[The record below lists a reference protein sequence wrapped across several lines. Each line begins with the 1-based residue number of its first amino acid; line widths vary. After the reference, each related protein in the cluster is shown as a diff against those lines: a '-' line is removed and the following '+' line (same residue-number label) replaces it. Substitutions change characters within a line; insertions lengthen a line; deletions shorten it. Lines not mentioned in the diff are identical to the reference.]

1 LHGEIVPTKRS
12 LPAPVKPLQFSLWKD
27 LNMAKAKKTESS
39 KKPEAKKEAAKKA
52 PAKKPATTKKSAG
65 PATAPLVDT
74 TLAAQ
79 NAAKLLA
86 AGLPHKAATSG
97 APSSGKSES
106 ALFKNLKEGLSKPHL
121 TGLDSV
127 LDKSAPGDKRSNLPF
142 GGGKQ
147 VGHNQTFGA
156 DVNRTGVPRRT
167 PG

>member
-1 LHGEIVPTKRS
+1 
-12 LPAPVKPLQFSLWKD
+12 
-27 LNMAKAKKTESS
+27 MAKAKKSESA
-39 KKPEAKKEAAKKA
+39 PKKA
-52 PAKKPATTKKSAG
+52 PAKKAVAKKSA
-65 PATAPLVDT
+65 APTSQPMVDT

-97 APSSGKSES
+97 GAPSSSKNES
-106 ALFKNLKEGLSKPHL
+106 ALFKNLKQNISKPHL
-121 TGLDSV
+121 TGLDNI
-127 LDKSAPGDKRSNLPF
+127 LDKSSGGDGKRSNLPF

-156 DVNRTGVPRRT
+156 DVTRSGVPRRT